1 MEGRGSVLD
10 VDQSGEFLLDGINM
24 ENEGKDKADREDIK
38 ESDTGGDLISRLC
51 YEHGYFC
58 ATHPKIVIIF
68 ALVVV
73 FSCSAPLFSVPLFG
87 GSAAIEWI
95 TLSSSG
101 VSVADSRAKT
111 QRILQ
116 GNDSTI
122 PRWFVGDPL
131 LYIQQFILMAH
142 ISPWRPHLQNNKVI
156 KEALRP
162 AFNITKFITDFQ
174 FEDGG
179 HAVKL
184 SDVCLQVSSGSS
196 VAHLSGYMIKDQR
209 YLPSEGCLLLS
220 PANLWSRSMERFN
233 EDPSVLDDLY
243 LDRSIK
249 LSFNI
254 ALREY
259 ILGLPIRHTGI
270 YPNLRSDGP
279 NHIIQY
285 AVTLVLS
292 SHDARYMNELGKQLK
307 REFPLASQ
315 TAEHNVVERDN
326 VVHIYYKGEDREF
339 IELLPLC
346 VTYFIVFLYLAF
358 AVAKIEMVKSKWG
371 LAFSA
376 VISVIASLVM
386 ASGLCSFFGLVTTL
400 DSSEI
405 FPYLVIVLGV
415 ENILVIT
422 KSVVSTPVDL
432 EVKVR
437 VAQGLSKEGWY
448 ILKNLW
454 TEIAI
459 CSAGYFTYVPAVQEF
474 CFFAIICLLSDFFL
488 QMVLFV
494 TVLSID
500 IRRMELS
507 DLQRIQQT
515 ARQRSVREGTMPA
528 AYSKLGQSPP
538 SPVSS
543 PPHSPEPVQFF
554 GLLPPLPPSSLT
566 TQRTPPRECLVMPTK
581 LPRRLNVAYFWARN
595 RIVQK
600 ACMICFVLYF
610 VSILSYPSSEP
621 VGTQEQRN
629 LTEKLYDNNF
639 GLDNEV
645 DETRATEKTERTT
658 FLSEEEMK
666 KEELRKRRS
675 EFSPKA
681 PSVEIWKGLYQR
693 HWPELLNYYNI
704 SLLGR
709 YLSVLP
715 PVHLGISID
724 TDIFAVD
731 SSQDVVAFSSANGS
745 IKLEQ
750 PLGSEDDR
758 ESTENDIRDPKYFHN
773 ALTCVVLGV
782 VVMIILFFI
791 CKFLNDLQINPRLG
805 RGRRGTTCGH
815 HRLVE
820 SVPISLKG
828 HSQNVEHLK
837 CTMSLII
844 SVCLSGQICFW
855 DIATGHRLRV
865 IKRASREQSEVAL
878 RRQNSIV
885 KKPKQRTYKETESG
899 QTAQRYTGGLSS
911 PRPISDMERPQVCC
925 EIESEA
931 ANGVQPSE
939 EDYEALKHE
948 KESKK
953 SPKSS
958 GYDFSKYANGA
969 DIPPWSPTSRR
980 SFTSS
985 WSSADGDDPG
995 LLSSSEESGD
1005 EQAFE
1010 QTNSFHDNLL
1020 TGASVWCLDCWGDF
1034 LVVGCSDGTI
1044 EIWSVLS
1051 GAQLYVSRDSPI
1063 GVSKLCCLTHSPQ
1076 IVVARLDGTLEFLT
1090 LGVPTRWAL
1099 QENSPIKRSS
1109 PRVTRKSEAQT
1120 SRIFDA
1126 SNSEA
1131 FTAVGVKGT
1140 RACTS
1145 IDSPHCRVIHK
1156 LRAHHQPISVLG
1168 VMEGRVITG
1177 SHDRTL
1183 KVFRTD
1189 ECVCVYTLHG
1199 HADSI
1204 TALTIDKT
1212 NNRQVVSGAANGG
1225 VRVWDVISGE
1235 CLQHLRGHVK
1245 SVTAVTCTAEHLLSV
1260 SLESVLCIWDR
1271 SRGECLHRLKQ
1282 FPDLCSNVA
1291 MLSKTL
1297 FITGGQGHISVWD
1310 VRTGRRVKTVFL
1322 GDDDTTVFVRY
1333 VNVCDNKTVVCDFG
1347 KEVKIVTFPAVMD
1360 KAE

>member
-1 MEGRGSVLD
+1 MKASN
-10 VDQSGEFLLDGINM
+10 GIDM
-24 ENEGKDKADREDIK
+24 ENETKNNTENAED
-38 ESDTGGDLISRLC
+38 SDLGQDWISRLC

-58 ATHPKIVIIF
+58 ATHPKLVIIF
-68 ALVVV
+68 TIVVV
-73 FSCSAPLFSVPLFG
+73 FSCSAPLFSAPLFG

-142 ISPWRPHLQNNKVI
+142 ISPWRPRLQNNMVI

-174 FEDGG
+174 FQDGG
-179 HAVKL
+179 TAIKL
-184 SDVCLQVSSGSS
+184 SDVCLEVTSGSS
-196 VAHLSGYMIKDQR
+196 VAHLSGYMIKDQK

-220 PANLWSRSMERFN
+220 PANLWNRRTERFN

-243 LDRSIK
+243 LDHSKI
-249 LSFNI
+249 LFNT

-259 ILGLPIRHTGI
+259 ILGLPIKYTGI
-270 YPNLRSDGP
+270 YPSVHGDRP
-279 NHIIQY
+279 NHVIQY
-285 AVTLVLS
+285 AITLVLS
-292 SHDARYMNELGKQLK
+292 SHDSRYVNELCKQLK
-307 REFPLASQ
+307 KKFPLASQ
-315 TAEHNVVERDN
+315 TAEDNSAERDN
-326 VVHIYYKGEDREF
+326 VVHIYYKGEHREL

-358 AVAKIEMVKSKWG
+358 AVGKIEMVKSKWG
-371 LAFSA
+371 LALSA
-376 VISVIASLVM
+376 VLSVVASLVM

-400 DSSEI
+400 DSCEI
-405 FPYLVIVLGV
+405 FPYLIIILGV

-432 EVKVR
+432 EVKIR

-448 ILKNLW
+448 ILKNFW

-459 CSAGYFTYVPAVQEF
+459 CSLFYLTYVPAIQEF
-474 CFFAIICLLSDFFL
+474 CLFATICLFSDFYL

-507 DLQRIQQT
+507 DLQRLQQT
-515 ARQRSVREGTMPA
+515 AGQRRVGD
-528 AYSKLGQSPP
+528 
-538 SPVSS
+538 VSS
-543 PPHSPEPVQFF
+543 TASRSKMGQRPSSPLPTPPHSPEAVQFF
-554 GLLPPLPPSSLT
+554 GLLPPLPPSSLV
-566 TQRTPPRECLVMPTK
+566 TQSSPPRGCPVMPKK
-581 LPRRLNVAYFWARN
+581 LPKRLNVAYFWARN

-600 ACMICFVLYF
+600 ACMVCFIIYF
-610 VSILSYPSSEP
+610 LSILSYPSTDPLPESPE
-621 VGTQEQRN
+621 GKSS
-629 LTEKLYDNNF
+629 LDKLHNNNF
-639 GLDNEV
+639 GVDNEPQ
-645 DETRATEKTERTT
+645 RNQMNQPKEKMT
-658 FLSEEEMK
+658 LSDEEMK
-666 KEELRKRRS
+666 KKESLWKITPELS
-675 EFSPKA
+675 SKA
-681 PSVEIWKGLYQR
+681 PPSVEMWKGLYQR

-724 TDIFAVD
+724 TDIFVAD
-731 SSQDVVAFSSANGS
+731 SFQDVVGFSSANGTL
-745 IKLEQ
+745 KLEQ
-750 PLGSEDDR
+750 PLGAE
-758 ESTENDIRDPKYFHN
+758 EEAETTEHEIRDPEYFHN

-782 VVMIILFFI
+782 VVMIILFFV
-791 CKFLNDLQINPRLG
+791 CKFLNDLQVSPRSG
-805 RGRRGTTCGH
+805 RSRKGTGCGH
-815 HRLVE
+815 QRLVE
-820 SVPISLKG
+820 SVPVTLRG
-828 HSQNVEHLK
+828 HSQNVEHLI
-837 CTMSLII
+837 CRMPFII
-844 SVCLSGQICFW
+844 SVCLGGQICVW
-855 DIATGHRLRV
+855 DIPTGYRLRV
-865 IKRASREQSEVAL
+865 INRESHGQSEVAI
-878 RRQNSIV
+878 REGKSRVEKSKHKSSV
-885 KKPKQRTYKETESG
+885 ERGSG
-899 QTAQRYTGGLSS
+899 LTAKRNTSEVPF
-911 PRPISDMERPQVCC
+911 PRPILASEDTSHTHCSENVSKASNDVQHPVKTEDGNEVTSDECV
-925 EIESEA
+925 S
-931 ANGVQPSE
+931 
-939 EDYEALKHE
+939 
-948 KESKK
+948 KESNDTAK
-953 SPKSS
+953 SA
-958 GYDFSKYANGA
+958 GYDFSKYANGE
-969 DIPPWSPTSRR
+969 DIPRWSPSSRG
-980 SFTSS
+980 SFSSS
-985 WSSADGDDPG
+985 WTNPDEDGPEW
-995 LLSSSEESGD
+995 LTSSEESGD
-1005 EQAFE
+1005 EEAFV
-1010 QTNSFHDNLL
+1010 QTSSYHGSQLT
-1020 TGASVWCLDCWGDF
+1020 TGASVWCVDCWGDF

-1051 GAQLYVSRDSPI
+1051 GAQLYVSRDNTV
-1063 GVSKLCCLTHSPQ
+1063 GVCKLRFYSSSPQ
-1076 IVVARLDGTLEFLT
+1076 IVVARLDGTLEFLN
-1090 LGVPTRWAL
+1090 LGVPIRPAAHSPL

-1109 PRVTRKSEAQT
+1109 PRVMRKT
-1120 SRIFDA
+1120 TDA
-1126 SNSEA
+1126 SSSNTS
-1131 FTAVGVKGT
+1131 VGIKGT
-1140 RACTS
+1140 RANIS
-1145 IDSPHCRVIHK
+1145 MDSPQCRINHK
-1156 LRAHHQPISVLG
+1156 LRAHHQPISVLD
-1168 VMEGRVITG
+1168 VMDGRVITG

-1204 TALTIDKT
+1204 SALTVDKT

-1245 SVTAVTCTAEHLLSV
+1245 SVTAVACTAEHLLSV

-1282 FPDLCSNVA
+1282 VPDLCSNVA
-1291 MLSKTL
+1291 MLSRSL

-1310 VRTGRRVKTVFL
+1310 VRTGRRVKTVLL
-1322 GDDDTTVFVRY
+1322 GDDDTSVFVRY
-1333 VNVCDNKTVVCDFG
+1333 VKVCDNKTVVCNFG